1 MSHFISITD
10 SERAEMLSAIGVN
23 TVADL
28 FEAIPSD
35 VRFPTLNLPKSLSEL
50 EVRRELG
57 RMASQNAGAH
67 SHSIFLGAGAYNHF
81 VPSAIDQI
89 LRRSEFYTAYT
100 PYQPEVSQGTLQAI
114 FEYQSLMCS
123 LTGMDVANAS
133 HYDGA
138 TAMAEAAVM
147 AINVL
152 KNRRKVVIAPSI
164 HPHYRRVIRTLLIGS
179 GIEVVGDENLEASI
193 GDVLKLVDSNTAAV
207 MIQSPDFFGTIHDLK
222 PVADAV
228 HAAGALLVHHFDPVG
243 LALFQTPNDA
253 GADIGTAE
261 GQPLGIGLNFGGPYL
276 GIFTTRK
283 QFVHK
288 IAGRIVGLTRDV
300 DGAMAYVMTLRAREQ
315 DIRRERAT
323 SNICTNQGL
332 MALAAA
338 VYMSLMGRQG
348 LRQVATLTY
357 QNTHYAAT
365 QIGAIGSGY
374 QVVDRGPF
382 FREFVVKCPK
392 PVAQINERLAQV
404 GIIGGYDLGQD
415 YPHLAN
421 HMLVAATEMNDRA
434 DIDNFAAQLKA
445 LA

>member
-1 MSHFISITD
+1 MSHYISITAA
-10 SERAEMLSAIGVN
+10 ERAEMLAAIGVN
-23 TVADL
+23 ATSDL
-28 FEAIPSD
+28 FVDIPSE
-35 VRFPTLNLPKSLSEL
+35 VRFPRLNLPDAMSEIT
-50 EVRRELG
+50 VRRELT
-57 RMASQNAGAH
+57 RMATANAGAH
-67 SHSIFLGAGAYNHF
+67 SHSMFLGAGAYNHF
-81 VPSAIDQI
+81 VPSAIDSI

-114 FEYQSLMCS
+114 FEYQSLMCA

-138 TAMAEAAVM
+138 TALAEAAVM
-147 AINVL
+147 AVNVL
-152 KNRRKVVIAPSI
+152 RNRRTVVIAPSL
-164 HPHYRRVIRTLLIGS
+164 HPHYRRVIRTLLVGS
-179 GIEVVGDENLEASI
+179 GIEVVGDENLQASLI
-193 GDVLKLVDSNTAAV
+193 DVMKHVDSGTAAV

-222 PVADAV
+222 ALADAT
-228 HAAGALLVHHFDPVG
+228 HAAGALFVHHFDPIA
-243 LALFQTPNDA
+243 LALFQTPHDA

-261 GQPLGIGLNFGGPYL
+261 GQALGIGLNFGGPYL

-300 DGAMAYVMTLRAREQ
+300 DHTMAYVMTLRAREQ

-323 SNICTNQGL
+323 SNICTNQAL

-348 LRQVATLTY
+348 MRQVATLTY
-357 QNTHYAAT
+357 QNTHYAAA
-365 QIGAIGSGY
+365 QIGALAGY
-374 QVVDRGPF
+374 QVVDNGPF

-392 PVAQINERLAQV
+392 PVAQLNAALADV

-434 DIDNFAAQLKA
+434 DIDNFVAQLKA
-445 LA
+445 LR

>member
-1 MSHFISITD
+1 
-10 SERAEMLSAIGVN
+10 
-23 TVADL
+23 
-28 FEAIPSD
+28 
-35 VRFPTLNLPKSLSEL
+35 
-50 EVRRELG
+50 
-57 RMASQNAGAH
+57 
-67 SHSIFLGAGAYNHF
+67 
-81 VPSAIDQI
+81 
-89 LRRSEFYTAYT
+89 
-100 PYQPEVSQGTLQAI
+100 
-114 FEYQSLMCS
+114 
-123 LTGMDVANAS
+123 
-133 HYDGA
+133 
-138 TAMAEAAVM
+138 
-147 AINVL
+147 
-152 KNRRKVVIAPSI
+152 
-164 HPHYRRVIRTLLIGS
+164 
-179 GIEVVGDENLEASI
+179 
-193 GDVLKLVDSNTAAV
+193 
-207 MIQSPDFFGTIHDLK
+207 
-222 PVADAV
+222 
-228 HAAGALLVHHFDPVG
+228 
-243 LALFQTPNDA
+243 
-253 GADIGTAE
+253 
-261 GQPLGIGLNFGGPYL
+261 L

-300 DGAMAYVMTLRAREQ
+300 NGAMAYVMTLRAREQ

-365 QIGAIGSGY
+365 QIGALSGY
-374 QVVDRGPF
+374 QVLDRGPF

-392 PVAQINERLAQV
+392 PVDQINQRLAEN

-434 DIDNFAAQLKA
+434 DIDTFAAQLKA

>member
-10 SERAEMLSAIGVN
+10 AERSEMLASIGVDS
-23 TVADL
+23 VSAL
-28 FEAIPSD
+28 FAAIPAD
-35 VRFPTLNLPKSLSEL
+35 VRFPTLDLSRALSEP
-50 EVRRELG
+50 EVRRELAS
-57 RMASQNAGAH
+57 MANKNAGAH
-67 SHSIFLGAGAYNHF
+67 THSMFLGAGAYNHF
-81 VPSAIDQI
+81 VPSAVDQI

-114 FEYQSLMCS
+114 FEYQSLLCA

-152 KNRRKVVIAPSI
+152 KNRRKVVITASI

-179 GIEVVGDENLEASI
+179 GIEVIGDENLAAPLS
-193 GDVLKLVDSNTAAV
+193 DVINHIDDQTAAV
-207 MIQSPDFFGTIHDLK
+207 MVQSPDFFGTIHDLK
-222 PVADAV
+222 PIAAAA
-228 HAAGALLVHHFDPVG
+228 HAKGALMVHHFDPIG
-243 LALFQTPNDA
+243 LALFQTPNDN
-253 GADIGTAE
+253 GADIATAE

-276 GIFTTRK
+276 GIFATRK

-300 DGAMAYVMTLRAREQ
+300 NGAMAYVMTLRAREQ

-323 SNICTNQGL
+323 SNICTNQAL

-348 LRQVATLTY
+348 LRQVANLTY
-357 QNTHYAAT
+357 QNTHYTAKQLA
-365 QIGAIGSGY
+365 GVRGY
-374 QVVDRGPF
+374 QVIDNGPF

-392 PVAQINERLAQV
+392 PVHLINERLAEQ

-415 YPHLAN
+415 YPHLQQ
-421 HMLVAATEMNDRA
+421 HMLVAATEMNTKA
-434 DIDNFAAQLKA
+434 DIDAFAHELGA

>member
-1 MSHFISITD
+1 MSHYISITAA
-10 SERAEMLSAIGVN
+10 ERAEMLAAIGVSD
-23 TVADL
+23 VAQL
-28 FEAIPSD
+28 FEAIPAD
-35 VRFPTLNLPKSLSEL
+35 VRFPKLDLHRPLSEM
-50 EVRRELG
+50 EVRRELSS
-57 RMASQNAGAH
+57 MAQQNAGAH
-67 SHSIFLGAGAYNHF
+67 THSIFLGAGAYHHF
-81 VPSAIDQI
+81 VPSAVDQI

-114 FEYQSLMCS
+114 FEYQSLLCA

-152 KNRRKVVIAPSI
+152 KNRRKVVLTASV
-164 HPHYRRVIRTLLIGS
+164 HPQYRKVIRTLLTGS
-179 GIEVVGDENLEASI
+179 GIEVVGDENLAAPLA
-193 GDVLKLVDSNTAAV
+193 DVLQHVDDQTAAV
-207 MIQSPDFFGTIHDLK
+207 MVQSPDFFGTLHDLT
-222 PVADAV
+222 PIAAAV
-228 HAAGALLVHHFDPVG
+228 HAKGALFVHHFDPIA
-243 LALFQTPNDA
+243 LALFQTPRDN
-253 GADIGTAE
+253 GADIATAE
-261 GQPLGIGLNFGGPYL
+261 GQSLGIGLNFGGPYL

-323 SNICTNQGL
+323 SNICTNQAL

-338 VYMSLMGRQG
+338 VYLSLMGRQG
-348 LRQVATLTY
+348 LRQVAQLTY
-357 QNTHYAAT
+357 QNAHYAAK
-365 QIGAIGSGY
+365 QIAGVRGY
-374 QVVDRGPF
+374 QVVDNGAF

-392 PVAQINERLAQV
+392 PVAQINERLAER

-415 YPHLAN
+415 YPHLQQ
-421 HMLVAATEMNDRA
+421 HMLVAATEMNSKA
-434 DIDNFAAQLKA
+434 DIDMLVHHLQTVA
-445 LA
+445 